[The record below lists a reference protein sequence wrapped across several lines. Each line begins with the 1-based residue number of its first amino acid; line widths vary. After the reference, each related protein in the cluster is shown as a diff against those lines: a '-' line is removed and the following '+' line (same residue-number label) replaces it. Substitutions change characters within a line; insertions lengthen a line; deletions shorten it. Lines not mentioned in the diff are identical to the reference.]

1 MKGHDKDPIYMQ
13 KEFRPVHCLSFDIE
27 EHFQVSAFESAMR
40 RHNWDLFESRVER
53 NTDKILDLIEL
64 KGLRATFFILGWVAE
79 RCPALV
85 RRICAGGHEIASHGY
100 AHELVTSQ
108 APQKF
113 REDIRKTKAILEDL
127 TGQPVCGYR
136 APSFSI
142 TNKSSWALSILCEEG
157 YGYDTS
163 IVPIIHDRYG
173 MPEAPSVV
181 HQLKTE
187 SGIIWEIPPSTV
199 SICGMRVPIGGGGYF
214 RIFPYWMFKALFQK
228 AEGTN
233 SPLVTYFHPWEID
246 PDQPRMKG
254 SRLSRFRHYT
264 NLHRTQER
272 LTRLL
277 DDFAFA
283 PIKEIIIP
291 VREIYARMAKRNEPK
306 GMVRGERQE
315 NDTLSNVGAIL

>member
-1 MKGHDKDPIYMQ
+1 MKGHDKDPTYMP

-53 NTDKILDLIEL
+53 NTDKILDLIEF

-127 TGQPVCGYR
+127 TGQHVCGYR

-264 NLHRTQER
+264 NLHRTHER

>member
-1 MKGHDKDPIYMQ
+1 MKGHDKDPTYMP

-27 EHFQVSAFESAMR
+27 EHFQVSAFESPIR

-53 NTDKILDLIEL
+53 NTDKILDLIEF

-127 TGQPVCGYR
+127 TGQHVCGYR

-157 YGYDTS
+157 YEYDTS

-264 NLHRTQER
+264 NLHRTHER